1 MSHVSGRKSQA
12 IEAGFSFEQLEVYH
26 LAMALIAEIYLLS
39 QSFPA
44 EERFGL
50 TSQIRRAA
58 NSVALNIAEGK
69 GRNTD
74 KDFLRFLYQARG
86 SLLETV
92 SALQIAEKLDFA
104 KADQTSELYAQSREL
119 IGKLNSL
126 AKYLEQSL
134 T

>member
-1 MSHVSGRKSQA
+1 MSQVSGRIPK
-12 IEAGFSFEQLEVYH
+12 AGESSFSFEQLEVYH
-26 LAMALIAEIYLLS
+26 LAMALITEVYKLS
-39 QSFPA
+39 QAIPA

-50 TSQIRRAA
+50 TGQICRAA

-69 GRNTD
+69 GRNSD

-92 SALQIAEKLDFA
+92 SALQIPENLGF
-104 KADQTSELYAQSREL
+104 THAQQNGSLRTKSREL

-126 AKYLEQSL
+126 IAYLEQSMA
-134 T
+134 

>member
-1 MSHVSGRKSQA
+1 MSK
-12 IEAGFSFEQLEVYH
+12 AGESSFSFEQLEVYH
-26 LAMALIAEIYLLS
+26 LAMALITEVYKLS
-39 QSFPA
+39 QAFPA

-69 GRNTD
+69 GRNSD

-92 SALQIAEKLDFA
+92 SALQIAENLGFTSA
-104 KADQTSELYAQSREL
+104 QQTGSLYAKSREL

-126 AKYLEQSL
+126 IAYLEQSM